1 MIHVDLANLPR
12 PESFDR
18 ALAAGL
24 TEARDGWETLT
35 PARRALVELAAHAGL
50 EIVQARISEHG
61 TTVDTELWLGL
72 PSGALGAIGI
82 RSQRGRWGNS
92 GFCYLGEASEQAE
105 ARATLIA
112 RLGLNGDTEPGDVFT
127 YLTEALEG

>member
-1 MIHVDLANLPR
+1 MIHLATTPR
-12 PESFDR
+12 PEDFT
-18 ALAAGL
+18 AAMTAGL
-24 TEARDGWETLT
+24 AEAADGWEALT
-35 PARRALVELAAHAGL
+35 PGRRALVELAVHAGL

-61 TTVDTELWLGL
+61 TTVDTELWIAL

-105 ARATLIA
+105 TRATLIA
-112 RLGLNGDTEPGDVFT
+112 RLGLIEDTEPGDVFAMFA
-127 YLTEALEG
+127 EANSRA